1 VKSAQTTNKKK
12 RKKNKRKGKLFFC
25 SREEPKKETSSKGRM
40 DWLYVWSPR
49 YRFFH
54 EFLFSR
60 IQDLSGFCIQP
71 VFAEQKLFPRRDPN
85 LHFFTGNPIK
95 IYVITRYIEKNL
107 GKSFFFTDVDLI
119 VLPTFSRE
127 DLDNYLENDIT
138 CMKESPYNIGCLL
151 IQCNQKTLSF
161 FQRVLE
167 RIVKNYLA
175 DQDAFIAE
183 LPTFEGKLGVFSS
196 EDYVQSNMIPDYKYP
211 MIVQCLTC
219 QKNPTDILLEKIL
232 TISRYIDFSH
242 IQHHLPEDVL
252 QRLRSDD

>member
-1 VKSAQTTNKKK
+1 
-12 RKKNKRKGKLFFC
+12 
-25 SREEPKKETSSKGRM
+25 M

-54 EFLFSR
+54 EFLYSR
-60 IQDLSGFCIQP
+60 IQDLSGFHIQP
-71 VFAEQKLFPRRDPN
+71 LFAEQQLFPRKDEN

-95 IYVITRYIEKNL
+95 IYAITRYIKKNM

-127 DLDNYLENDIT
+127 DLDNYVENDIT
-138 CMKESPYNIGCLL
+138 CMKESPYNIGCLF

-167 RIVKNYLA
+167 RIVKTNLL
-175 DQDAFIAE
+175 DQDAFVEE

-196 EDYVQSNMIPDYKYP
+196 EDYVQSNMISDCKYP
-211 MIVQCLTC
+211 MIIQCLTC
-219 QKNPTDILLEKIL
+219 QNNPTDILLEKIL
-232 TISRYIDFSH
+232 TISRYIDFSP
-242 IQHHLPEDVL
+242 IQHHLPTDVL
-252 QRLRSDD
+252 ERLCSDD